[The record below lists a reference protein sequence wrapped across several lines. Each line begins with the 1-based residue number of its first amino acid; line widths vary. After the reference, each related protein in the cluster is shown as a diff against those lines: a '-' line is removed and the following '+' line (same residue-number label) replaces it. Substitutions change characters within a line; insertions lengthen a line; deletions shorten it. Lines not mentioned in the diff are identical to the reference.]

1 MKIPVLSPTELDR
14 DIIDL
19 INKYHPVFFNNLQ
32 QIMDLIIYNI
42 VKKEMKKIVS
52 EMNLKRQESIRKQ
65 KELQRT
71 NSNQFINNIKNTLHY
86 N

>member
-1 MKIPVLSPTELDR
+1 
-14 DIIDL
+14 
-19 INKYHPVFFNNLQ
+19 
-32 QIMDLIIYNI
+32 MDLIIYNI